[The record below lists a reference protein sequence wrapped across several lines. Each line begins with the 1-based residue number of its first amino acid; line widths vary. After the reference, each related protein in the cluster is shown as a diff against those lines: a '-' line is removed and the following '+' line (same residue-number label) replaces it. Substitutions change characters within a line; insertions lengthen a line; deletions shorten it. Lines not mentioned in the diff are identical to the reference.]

1 MEDVDQFKTSGL
13 DGVKEGDQYVREVIK
28 YETTFVVNVQP
39 VALYFYL
46 QGVACN
52 TIFSWALLKK
62 TKA

>member
-1 MEDVDQFKTSGL
+1 MDQLKTGGL
-13 DGVKEGDQYVREVIK
+13 DGVKEGDQYVMEVIK

-52 TIFSWALLKK
+52 TIFS
-62 TKA
+62 